1 MTIFD
6 TIAGILFVLALIFL
20 FVFIGFTITF
30 FIGLVG
36 KYKNTKRIGLIGL
49 AIMGIATVLFFGV
62 GLGSEVIYNH
72 QQEQIAKENEKE
84 FSHYSKE
91 FKESYIEIAKN
102 SESVAN
108 YIGDQWKDKM
118 DDDDFDVDKVVE
130 SALED
135 KVTETADIKDE
146 LDSIENTYT
155 KVVMYADKSTA
166 KKYKS
171 AYSNLKDFADLA
183 TNPRGSYSSYVDKF
197 NDLDDK
203 VATDIKEL

>member
-1 MTIFD
+1 MDVIITICAFLS
-6 TIAGILFVLALIFL
+6 AFL
-20 FVFIGFTITF
+20 FIIFIGFVITF
-30 FIGLVG
+30 LIGLFG
-36 KYKNTKRIGLIGL
+36 KYKNAKKIGLIGL
-49 AIMGIATVLFFGV
+49 GITGISAVLLLGV
-62 GLGSEVIYNH
+62 SVGCQAIYNH

-91 FKESYIEIAKN
+91 FKESYIEIAKS
-102 SESVAN
+102 SESVAT

-135 KVTETADIKDE
+135 KVTDTADIKDE

-155 KVVMYADKSTA
+155 KVIMYADKSTA

-171 AYSNLKDFADLA
+171 AYSDLKDFVDLA

-203 VATDIKEL
+203 VAKDIKEL